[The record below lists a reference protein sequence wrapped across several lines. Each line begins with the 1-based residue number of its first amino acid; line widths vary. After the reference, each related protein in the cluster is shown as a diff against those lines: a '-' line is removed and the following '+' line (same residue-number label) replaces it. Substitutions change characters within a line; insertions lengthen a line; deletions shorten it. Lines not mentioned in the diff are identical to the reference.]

1 MKLTPEEVQKIADLA
16 RLELRPGE
24 VEKYGE
30 QLSNILSNIESLKKF
45 QTDTIE
51 PTAHA
56 IEVPTPF
63 RNDEVVLSDARELT
77 LANAPEREG
86 DLFKVAKVL

>member
-1 MKLTPEEVQKIADLA
+1 MKLTTEEVQKIADLA
-16 RLELRPGE
+16 RLELGPGE
-24 VEKYGE
+24 LKKYGE
-30 QLSNILSNIESLKKF
+30 QLSNILSHIENLKKF
-45 QTDTIE
+45 QVDTIE

-56 IEVPTPF
+56 VEVATPL
-63 RNDEVVLSDARELT
+63 RKDEIVVNDARELT